1 MKVAVTGS
9 SGFLGTPLVTSL
21 RSDGHEVLRLV
32 RRPPSGLDEVTW
44 DPVAG
49 TVDVAALRGVEAVIH
64 LAGAG
69 VGDHR
74 WTEAYKRRILDS
86 RVDRT
91 RTIST
96 AITRLDPAPRVL
108 VSASAVG
115 FYGDRGEEVL
125 TEESPPGG
133 GFLAGVV
140 QSWEAAAAPAA
151 AAGIRVVHPRTGIVL
166 SKDGGALGRMSMLF
180 RLGVGGKLGS
190 GRQYW
195 PWISLTDEIRALR
208 FLLDTDGLSGPVNLT
223 GPDPATNATVTS
235 AIGEIVHRPTILPVP
250 SLALKIALGEFAGE
264 VLVSQRVIP
273 RRLLDAGF
281 SFDHTDVTAALRA
294 EL

>member
-1 MKVAVTGS
+1 M
-9 SGFLGTPLVTSL
+9 
-21 RSDGHEVLRLV
+21 
-32 RRPPSGLDEVTW
+32 W
-44 DPVAG
+44 DPGSG
-49 TVDVAALRGVEAVIH
+49 TVDVAALAGVEAVVH

-74 WTEAYKRRILDS
+74 WTEAYKRTILDS
-86 RVDRT
+86 RVEGT
-91 RTIST
+91 RAIST
-96 AITRLDPAPRVL
+96 AITRLDPMPRVL

-125 TEESPPGG
+125 TEESPPGV
-133 GFLAGVV
+133 GFLADVV
-140 QSWEAAAAPAA
+140 RSWEAAAAPAA

-180 RLGVGGKLGS
+180 RLGLGGKLGS

-208 FLLDTDGLSGPVNLT
+208 FLLDTESLSGPVNLA
-223 GPDPATNATVTS
+223 GPDPATNAAITS
-235 AIGEIVHRPTILPVP
+235 AIGEVVHRPTILPVP
-250 SLALKIALGEFAGE
+250 ALALKIALGEFAGE
-264 VLVSQRVIP
+264 VLISQRVLP

-281 SFDHTDVTAALRA
+281 AFEHADVGTALRA
-294 EL
+294 AL

>member
-1 MKVAVTGS
+1 MRIAVTGS
-9 SGFLGTPLVTSL
+9 SGFLGTPLVSSL
-21 RSDGHEVLRLV
+21 RADGHEVLRLV
-32 RRPPSGLDEVTW
+32 RRAPSGLDEVRW

-49 TVDVAALRGVEAVIH
+49 TVDVAALSGIEAVIH

-74 WTEAYKRRILDS
+74 WTEAYKRTILDS
-86 RVDRT
+86 RVNGT

-96 AITRLDPAPRVL
+96 AISQLDPGPRVL

-115 FYGDRGEEVL
+115 FYGDRGEEIL
-125 TEESPPGG
+125 TELSPPGG

-166 SKDGGALGRMSMLF
+166 SKQGGALARMSRLF
-180 RLGVGGKLGS
+180 RLGMGGKLGS

-195 PWISLTDEIRALR
+195 PWISLIDEIRALR
-208 FLLDTDGLSGPVNLT
+208 FLINADALSGPVNLT
-223 GPDPATNATVTS
+223 GPAPATNATITS
-235 AIGEIVHRPTILPVP
+235 AIGEVLHRPTVLPVP
-250 SLALKIALGEFAGE
+250 ALALKIALGEFADE
-264 VLVSQRVIP
+264 VLISRRVLP
-273 RRLLDAGF
+273 RRLLDTGF
-281 SFDHTDVTAALRA
+281 AFEHTDVTAALRA

>member
-1 MKVAVTGS
+1 MKIAVTGS
-9 SGFLGTPLVTSL
+9 SGFLGTPLVASL

-32 RRPPSGLDEVTW
+32 RHPPSGLDEVKW

-49 TVDVAALRGVEAVIH
+49 TVDVAAFGGVEAVIH

-74 WTEAYKRRILDS
+74 WTEAYKRKILDS
-86 RVDRT
+86 RVDGT

-96 AITRLDPAPRVL
+96 AITRLDPVPRVL

-133 GFLAGVV
+133 GFLAEVV

-180 RLGVGGKLGS
+180 RLGIGGKLGS

-195 PWISLTDEIRALR
+195 PWISLTDELRALR

-235 AIGEIVHRPTILPVP
+235 AIGAIVHRPTILPVP

>member
-1 MKVAVTGS
+1 MKIAVTGS
-9 SGFLGTPLVTSL
+9 SGFLGTALVSSL

-32 RRPPSGLDEVTW
+32 RRAPGALDEVKW
-44 DPVAG
+44 DPLVG
-49 TVDVAALRGVEAVIH
+49 TVDVAALSGVEAVIH

-74 WTEAYKRRILDS
+74 WTQAYKRTILDS
-86 RVDRT
+86 RVDGT

-96 AITRLDPAPRVL
+96 AITRLDPVPRVL

-125 TEESPPGG
+125 TEESPPGR

-151 AAGIRVVHPRTGIVL
+151 AAGVRVVHPRTGIVL
-166 SKDGGALGRMSMLF
+166 NKDGGALGRMSTLF
-180 RLGVGGKLGS
+180 RLGVGGRLGS

-195 PWISLTDEIRALR
+195 PWISLTDEIRAVR
-208 FLLDTDGLSGPVNLT
+208 FLLDTDSLSGPVNLT
-223 GPDPATNATVTS
+223 GPEPVTNAAITS
-235 AIGEIVHRPTILPVP
+235 AIGDVVHRPTILPVP
-250 SLALKIALGEFAGE
+250 AVALKIALGEFAGE
-264 VLVSQRVIP
+264 VLISQRVLP

-281 SFDHTDVTAALRA
+281 TFEHPDVTTALRA

>member
-1 MKVAVTGS
+1 MKIAVTGS
-9 SGFLGTPLVTSL
+9 SGFLGTALLSSL

-32 RRPPSGLDEVTW
+32 RRAPSGLDEVTW
-44 DPVAG
+44 DPMAG
-49 TVDVAALRGVEAVIH
+49 TVDVDALNGVEAVVH
-64 LAGAG
+64 LAGAA

-74 WTEAYKRRILDS
+74 WTESYKRTILDS
-86 RVDRT
+86 RVDGT

-140 QSWEAAAAPAA
+140 QAWEAAAAPAV
-151 AAGIRVVHPRTGIVL
+151 AAGVRVVHPRTGIVL
-166 SKDGGALGRMSMLF
+166 SKDGGALGRMSTLF
-180 RLGVGGKLGS
+180 RLGVGGRLGS
-190 GRQYW
+190 GQQYW

-208 FLLDTDGLSGPVNLT
+208 FLVDTEDLSGPVNLT
-223 GPDPATNATVTS
+223 GPEPVTNAAITS
-235 AIGEIVHRPTILPVP
+235 AIGDVVHRPTILPVP
-250 SLALKIALGEFAGE
+250 AVALKIALGEFAGE
-264 VLVSQRVIP
+264 VLISQRVLP

-281 SFDHTDVTAALRA
+281 AFEHPDVTTALRT
-294 EL
+294 EM

>member
-1 MKVAVTGS
+1 MKIAVTGS
-9 SGFLGTPLVTSL
+9 TGFLGTPLVSSL

-32 RRPPSGLDEVTW
+32 RRAPSGLDEVTW

-49 TVDVAALRGVEAVIH
+49 TADVGALGGVEAVVH

-74 WTEAYKRRILDS
+74 WTEAYKRTILDS
-86 RVDRT
+86 RVDGT

-96 AITRLDPAPRVL
+96 AITRLDPMPRVL

-133 GFLAGVV
+133 GFLADVV
-140 QSWEAAAAPAA
+140 QSWEAAAAPAV
-151 AAGIRVVHPRTGIVL
+151 AAGVRVVHPRTGIVL

-180 RLGVGGKLGS
+180 RLGLGGKLGS

-208 FLLDTDGLSGPVNLT
+208 FLLDTESLSGPVNLT
-223 GPDPATNATVTS
+223 GPEPATNAAITS
-235 AIGEIVHRPTILPVP
+235 AIGERRASAHDPAGARAGPEDRP
-250 SLALKIALGEFAGE
+250 
-264 VLVSQRVIP
+264 R
-273 RRLLDAGF
+273 
-281 SFDHTDVTAALRA
+281 
-294 EL
+294 